1 MVDNE
6 KRRLA
11 DKVIAAVNQACDQNE
26 LEIAQQLVSAL
37 ELILSRQGGKE
48 SEEKRQELS
57 DIIQAFNRT
66 IGLKRQTVN

>member
-1 MVDNE
+1 MVDAE

-26 LEIAQQLVSAL
+26 LEIAQHLVLAL

-48 SEEKRQELS
+48 SEEKRNELS
-57 DIIQAFNRT
+57 DIIDAFNRT
-66 IGLKRQTVN
+66 IELKRQAVS